1 MNRHPPQALIMGVAW
16 ATMAQALDG
25 RMLAVT
31 LPLVRGHLAA
41 TSDEGDWVAI
51 AYLMANIAVLPLS
64 PWLSA
69 WLGRRRYY
77 LLSLAGFAAAAFFC
91 AFSTSIVELVWWRA
105 VQGAFGAG
113 LIAVSQAIL
122 RQALPEQKLG
132 LSQVIFA
139 GTFVGAPLALGPLIG
154 GFLVD
159 NDDSWRWTFLIVGML
174 ALVSAFLCSRSLP
187 EQETASRRE
196 LDWIGASLL
205 AGALVPLQFVLYEG
219 ERYSW
224 WSEPRIG
231 LLVALSVA
239 ATAGFL
245 AWELRTPNP
254 LIDRSLFA
262 VPVVAAG
269 VLLIVPVAT
278 VLSAVVAIVLQ
289 FAEQSLHF
297 TATLAGELT
306 AVRAL
311 VFVPLVFLLG
321 ITMDR
326 RPMPV
331 RLLLF
336 VGLGLLAL
344 SNVMQSFATTTA
356 ASFGTVIVSFAVGG
370 IAIAPAVVPLLWSVL
385 RAVPRSQTLGITT
398 MLGLGLQLGGEATP
412 AIVQSVLAHR
422 FAFHYQVLRSSATP
436 SRLAFAHLPAH
447 LHTVQILVRL
457 ITEQSYTLAF
467 ADVTL
472 VVATIAMLSAIL
484 VPFFRPYAPELK
496 RS

>member
-1 MNRHPPQALIMGVAW
+1 MGVAW

-25 RMLAVT
+25 RMMMVT
-31 LPLVRGHLAA
+31 LPLIRGHLAA
-41 TSDEGDWVAI
+41 TVDEGGWVVI

-69 WLGRRRYY
+69 RLGRRRYY
-77 LLSLAGFAAAAFFC
+77 LCSLVGFAAAAFFC
-91 AFSTSIVELVWWRA
+91 ACSASIVALVWWRV

-122 RQALPEQKLG
+122 RQAMPEQKLG

-154 GFLVD
+154 GILVD
-159 NDDSWRWTFLIVGML
+159 NDGSWRWTFLIVGLL
-174 ALVSAFLCSRSLP
+174 ALASAILCSRFLP
-187 EQETASRRE
+187 EQEAANRRAA
-196 LDWIGASLL
+196 LDWIGAGLL
-205 AGALVPLQFVLYEG
+205 AGALVPLQYVLYEG
-219 ERYSW
+219 QRYNW

-231 LLVALSVA
+231 LLAALSVA
-239 ATAGFL
+239 AAAGFL
-245 AWELRTPNP
+245 AWVLRAPNP
-254 LIDRSLFA
+254 LIDRRLFA
-262 VPVVAAG
+262 IPVVVAG
-269 VLLIVPVAT
+269 VLLIVPVAA

-289 FAEQSLHF
+289 FAEQFLHF
-297 TATLAGELT
+297 SATLAGELT
-306 AVRAL
+306 VVRAL

-331 RLLLF
+331 RPLLF

-344 SNVMQSFATTTA
+344 SNVMQFFATTTA
-356 ASFGTVIVSFAVGG
+356 ASFGTIIVSFVVGG
-370 IAIAPAVVPLLWSVL
+370 IAIAPAMIPLLWGVL
-385 RAVPRSQTLGITT
+385 RAVPRSQTLGATT

-422 FAFHYQVLRSSATP
+422 FAFHYQVLRSNATP

-447 LHTVQILVRL
+447 LHAVQLLVRL

-467 ADVTL
+467 ADVAL
-472 VVATIAMLSAIL
+472 VVATIAVLSAIL
-484 VPFFRPYAPELK
+484 VPFFSSPYAKELE